1 VTDET
6 ADSQHLSRAPAPVE
20 RGPWAG
26 GYRLSRLMPS
36 SRADSDL
43 ATTGPK
49 RAPSGEARDV
59 RLISELERLL
69 RKPGCPVCRTV
80 EESERSF
87 FSWFQIESF
96 TAAEV
101 QARLRAGM
109 GMCPRHSRR
118 LVDDLGEG
126 DGHIMTTVM
135 RHALAGA
142 RQILRDR
149 GQPGPCPAC
158 EAVAFG
164 AQRGRSVL
172 LEGLSDPRH
181 ARLYSDHDGICLR
194 HLLHAAE
201 VADRSALRLL
211 AERLAASLEKRDGS
225 ALVSVIAGVDRDA
238 GRRGDWRERLPD
250 PPGDGSTVARLC
262 RQLEQEACPVCLARG
277 QANRRYV
284 HWFVERASERDPS
297 LETDPGQ
304 LCAPHLHDIAVV
316 DEGGAAS
323 AAGRQR
329 AARLAQLH
337 QLLDRLDHSTPP
349 ARRGRRRADEDL
361 VPGCDE
367 LTSME
372 HCPACHARDGVERA
386 QLALVNSALA
396 LRPVRDRYEQTHG
409 LCVRHALQI
418 PEGRASEVAHRHS
431 DARVAVLAW
440 EVEETGRKYAWA
452 YRHEPSGPETDAW
465 IRAMGQ
471 IDGQAF
477 EGAPPATHLALARES
492 TTATPS

>member
-1 VTDET
+1 
-6 ADSQHLSRAPAPVE
+6 
-20 RGPWAG
+20 
-26 GYRLSRLMPS
+26 MPR

-43 ATTGPK
+43 ATTGPT

-69 RKPGCPVCRTV
+69 REPGCPVCRTV

-87 FSWFQIESF
+87 FSWFQIESY

-101 QARLRAGM
+101 QARLRAAM

-118 LVDDLGEG
+118 LVDDLGGG

-135 RHALAGA
+135 RHAMAGA

-149 GQPGPCPAC
+149 AQPGPCPAC

-194 HLLHAAE
+194 HLLQAAE
-201 VADRSALRLL
+201 VADRAALRLL
-211 AERLAASLEKRDGS
+211 AERLAVSLEKRDGS
-225 ALVSVIAGVDRDA
+225 ALVSIIAGVDGDA
-238 GRRGDWRERLPD
+238 GQRGGWRERLPD
-250 PPGDGSTVARLC
+250 PPRDGSTVERLC
-262 RQLEQEACPVCLARG
+262 RQLEQETCPVCLARG
-277 QANRRYV
+277 QADRRYV

-297 LETDPGQ
+297 LESDPGQ

-316 DEGGAAS
+316 DEAGAAS
-323 AAGRQR
+323 AAVRQR
-329 AARLAQLH
+329 AARLGQLH
-337 QLLDRLDHSTPP
+337 QLLDRLDQSTLP
-349 ARRGRRRADEDL
+349 ARRGRRRANEDL
-361 VPGCDE
+361 APGAAE

-372 HCPACHARDGVERA
+372 HCPACHARDGNERA
-386 QLALVNSALA
+386 QLALVNASLA
-396 LRPVRDRYEQTHG
+396 LRPVRERYEHSHG
-409 LCVRHALQI
+409 LCVRHTLQI
-418 PEGRASEVAHRHS
+418 PEGRSAEAAHRHS
-431 DARVAVLAW
+431 DARVGVLAW
-440 EVEETGRKYAWA
+440 EVEETARKYAWA
-452 YRHEPSGPETDAW
+452 YRHEPSGPETEAW

-471 IDGQAF
+471 IDGQTF
-477 EGAPPATHLALARES
+477 EGGPPATHLVLGRASAA
-492 TTATPS
+492 ATQP

>member
-1 VTDET
+1 MAASGAAE
-6 ADSQHLSRAPAPVE
+6 SPSAP
-20 RGPWAG
+20 
-26 GYRLSRLMPS
+26 
-36 SRADSDL
+36 
-43 ATTGPK
+43 
-49 RAPSGEARDV
+49 ARDV

-69 RKPGCPVCRTV
+69 REPGCPVCQCV

-118 LVDDLGEG
+118 LVDDLGAG

-149 GQPGPCPAC
+149 AQPGPCPAC

-172 LEGLSDPRH
+172 LGGLSDPRH

-194 HLLHAAE
+194 HLVQAAE

-211 AERLAASLEKRDGS
+211 AERLAASLETRDGS
-225 ALVSVIAGVDRDA
+225 ALVGVIAGVDRDA
-238 GRRGDWRERLPD
+238 DRRGAWRERLPD
-250 PPGDGSTVARLC
+250 PPGDGSTAARLS

-277 QANRRYV
+277 QADRRYV
-284 HWFVERASERDPS
+284 QWFVEGASERDPS

-304 LCAPHLHDIAVV
+304 LCPPHLHDINLV
-316 DEGGAAS
+316 DEAGAAS
-323 AAGRQR
+323 AAARQR
-329 AARLAQLH
+329 AARLGQLRE
-337 QLLDRLDHSTPP
+337 LLDRLDQSTPQ
-349 ARRGRRRADEDL
+349 ARRGRRRANEDAA
-361 VPGCDE
+361 PGCHE

-386 QLALVNSALA
+386 QVTLVKASLA
-396 LRPVRDRYEQTHG
+396 LRPVRERYEQSHG
-409 LCVRHALQI
+409 LCVRHALTI
-418 PEGRASEVAHRHS
+418 PEGRVAEMAHRHT

-440 EVEETGRKYAWA
+440 EVEETARKYAWA

-477 EGAPPATHLALARES
+477 EGAPPATHLALVRES
-492 TTATPS
+492 ATATQP

>member
-1 VTDET
+1 MPR
-6 ADSQHLSRAPAPVE
+6 SRAGSDPAASAPAE
-20 RGPWAG
+20 
-26 GYRLSRLMPS
+26 S
-36 SRADSDL
+36 SSAQ
-43 ATTGPK
+43 
-49 RAPSGEARDV
+49 ARDV

-69 RKPGCPVCRTV
+69 REPGCPVCRCV
-80 EESERSF
+80 AESERSF

-118 LVDDLGEG
+118 LIDDLGEG
-126 DGHIMTTVM
+126 EGHIMNTVM

-149 GQPGPCPAC
+149 AQPGPCPAC

-172 LEGLSDPRH
+172 LEGLADPGH

-201 VADRSALRLL
+201 VADRSALMLL
-211 AERLAASLEKRDGS
+211 AERLAASLEQRDGA
-225 ALVSVIAGVDRDA
+225 ALVSLIAGVDQDA
-238 GRRGDWRERLPD
+238 GRRGAWRERLPED
-250 PPGDGSTVARLC
+250 AGGSSTVARLC
-262 RQLEQEACPVCLARG
+262 GQLESEACPVCLARG
-277 QANRRYV
+277 QADRRYV

-304 LCAPHLHDIAVV
+304 LCAPHLHDIAVA
-316 DEGGAAS
+316 DEAGAAS
-323 AAGRQR
+323 AAQRQR
-329 AARLAQLH
+329 TTRLGQL
-337 QLLDRLDHSTPP
+337 QRLLDRLEQSPPP
-349 ARRGRRRADEDL
+349 ARRGRRRANESL
-361 VPGCDE
+361 APGADE

-372 HCPACHARDGVERA
+372 HCPACHARDGVERS
-386 QLALVNSALA
+386 QLALVNASLA
-396 LRPVRDRYEQTHG
+396 LRPVRDRYEQSNG

-418 PEGRASEVAHRHS
+418 PEGRAAEVTHRHA
-431 DARVAVLAW
+431 DARVSVLAW
-440 EVEETGRKYAWA
+440 EVEETARKYAWA
-452 YRHEPSGPETDAW
+452 YRHEPSGPEADAW

-477 EGAPPATHLALARES
+477 EGAPPARHLVLGRES
-492 TTATPS
+492 TTAPQS

>member
-1 VTDET
+1 VIVTDET
-6 ADSQHLSRAPAPVE
+6 ADRQDASRAPASLE
-20 RGPWAG
+20 RARRGRVKLIEP
-26 GYRLSRLMPS
+26 P
-36 SRADSDL
+36 SRAGSDPAASGAAEGL
-43 ATTGPK
+43 SAQAT
-49 RAPSGEARDV
+49 DV

-69 RKPGCPVCRTV
+69 REPGCPVCRSV
-80 EESERSF
+80 DEGERSF

-96 TAAEV
+96 SAAEV
-101 QARLRAGM
+101 HARLRAGM

-118 LVDDLGEG
+118 LVEELGEG
-126 DGHIMTTVM
+126 EGHIMTTVM

-142 RQILRDR
+142 RQVLR
-149 GQPGPCPAC
+149 GGGHPGPCPAC

-164 AQRGRSVL
+164 AQRGRNVL
-172 LEGLSDPRH
+172 LGGLSDPGH

-211 AERLAASLEKRDGS
+211 AERLAASLGERDGS
-225 ALVSVIAGVDRDA
+225 TLVSLIAGVDRDA
-238 GRRGDWRERLPD
+238 GRRGAWRERLPE

-262 RQLEQEACPVCLARG
+262 RQLESEACPVCLARG
-277 QANRRYV
+277 QADRRYV
-284 HWFVERASERDPS
+284 HWFVERTSERDSS

-316 DEGGAAS
+316 GEAGAAS
-323 AAGRQR
+323 AAHRQR
-329 AARLAQLH
+329 ATRLGQL
-337 QLLDRLDHSTPP
+337 QRLLNRLDQSPPP
-349 ARRGRRRADEDL
+349 ARRGRRRGNEDL
-361 VPGCDE
+361 PPGCNE

-386 QLALVNSALA
+386 QLALVNAALA
-396 LRPVRDRYEQTHG
+396 LRPVRDRYEQSHG

-418 PEGRASEVAHRHS
+418 PEGRAADLAHRHA
-431 DARVAVLAW
+431 DARVSVLAW
-440 EVEETGRKYAWA
+440 EVEETARKYAWA

-465 IRAMGQ
+465 IRAVGQ

-477 EGAPPATHLALARES
+477 EGAMPATHLALGLES
-492 TTATPS
+492 TTTARS

>member
-1 VTDET
+1 
-6 ADSQHLSRAPAPVE
+6 
-20 RGPWAG
+20 
-26 GYRLSRLMPS
+26 MPR
-36 SRADSDL
+36 SRADSDP
-43 ATTGPK
+43 AASPP
-49 RAPSGEARDV
+49 AESPSTRVSDV

-69 RKPGCPVCRTV
+69 REPGCPVCRTV

-126 DGHIMTTVM
+126 DGHVMTVVM
-135 RHALAGA
+135 RHALAGS

-149 GQPGPCPAC
+149 AQPGPCPAC

-172 LEGLSDPRH
+172 LDALSEARH
-181 ARLYSDHDGICLR
+181 ARLYSDHGGICLR
-194 HLLHAAE
+194 HLVHAAE

-211 AERLAASLEKRDGS
+211 AERLAASLEDRDGE

-238 GRRGDWRERLPD
+238 GRREAWRERLPD

-262 RQLEQEACPVCLARG
+262 RQLESGACPVCLARG
-277 QANRRYV
+277 QADRRYV
-284 HWFVERASERDPS
+284 HWFVERANERDQS

-304 LCAPHLHDIAVV
+304 LCAPHLHDITVV
-316 DEGGAAS
+316 DEAGAAS
-323 AAGRQR
+323 AGGRQR
-329 AARLAQLH
+329 AARLGQLH
-337 QLLDRLDHSTPP
+337 QLLDRLDQSTPT
-349 ARRGRRRADEDL
+349 ARRGRRRPNEDL
-361 VPGCDE
+361 APWCHE

-386 QLALVNSALA
+386 QLTLLNASLS
-396 LRPVRDRYEQTHG
+396 LRAVRDRYEQSHG

-418 PEGRASEVAHRHS
+418 PEGRAAEVVQRHS
-431 DARVAVLAW
+431 DGRVGVLAW
-440 EVEETGRKYAWA
+440 EVEETARKYAWA

-477 EGAPPATHLALARES
+477 EGAPPATHLALGRGS
-492 TTATPS
+492 TTVTQP